1 MVEIET
7 YSEVF
12 VAMVVPHA
20 KLWVFKV
27 TLGKYLTSNKSWR
40 KYTFSS
46 TNVNFFLIW
55 LTMKY
60 NFLKIKHK
68 LNQGREANSL
78 NP

>member
-1 MVEIET
+1 MVVEIET

-27 TLGKYLTSNKSWR
+27 TLGKYLMSNKSWR
-40 KYTFSS
+40 KYTFTS
-46 TNVNFFLIW
+46 TNVKFFLVW

-60 NFLKIKHK
+60 KKIKHK
-68 LNQGREANSL
+68 LNQGKEANNL